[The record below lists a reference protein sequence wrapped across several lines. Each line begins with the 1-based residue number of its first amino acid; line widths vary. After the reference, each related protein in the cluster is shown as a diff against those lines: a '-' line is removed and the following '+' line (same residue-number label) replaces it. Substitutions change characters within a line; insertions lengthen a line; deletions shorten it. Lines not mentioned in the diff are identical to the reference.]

1 MHIYLMLNI
10 IKKILFLFFTLET
23 CAAWN
28 PRLYPYD
35 PRIHN
40 FGNHGALGSVHSLIA
55 PVFTL
60 YTDTTIYGRNLRK
73 EIVDMQDADKTIL
86 DVGCGTGFSTSAT
99 LGSKGLDVSK
109 EMLSTAKAIFPN
121 KDFEQGHIE
130 EWAPDKQYD
139 IVTMMFLFHEV
150 PQEHRINIIEKL
162 KLIAREKIL
171 VVDISPNYSPS
182 ELMLTGEPYIN
193 DYLKNIRDDLSS
205 FSEEI
210 IIDKHVH
217 TWSLDV

>member
-1 MHIYLMLNI
+1 MHIYLMLNF
-10 IKKILFLFFTLET
+10 IKKILFIFFTLQT

-55 PVFTL
+55 PLFTL

-73 EIVDMQDADKTIL
+73 EIVDIQGADKTIL

-99 LGSKGLDVSK
+99 LGSKGLDVSN

-121 KDFEQGHIE
+121 KDFEQANIE
-130 EWAPDKQYD
+130 EWVPDKQYD
-139 IVTMMFLFHEV
+139 IVTIMFLFHEV

-210 IIDKHVH
+210 IITNHVH
-217 TWSLDV
+217 SWSLDV

>member
-1 MHIYLMLNI
+1 MLNF
-10 IKKILFLFFTLET
+10 IKKILFIFFTLQT

-73 EIVDMQDADKTIL
+73 EIVDMQGADKTIL

-99 LGSKGLDVSK
+99 LGSKGLDVSN

-121 KDFEQGHIE
+121 KDFEQANIE
-130 EWAPDKQYD
+130 EWVPDKQYD
-139 IVTMMFLFHEV
+139 IVTIMFLFHEV

-210 IIDKHVH
+210 IITNHVH
-217 TWSLDV
+217 SWSLDV

>member
-1 MHIYLMLNI
+1 MLNF
-10 IKKILFLFFTLET
+10 IKKILFIFFTLQT

-55 PVFTL
+55 PLFTL

-73 EIVDMQDADKTIL
+73 EIVDIQGADKTIL

-99 LGSKGLDVSK
+99 LGSKGLDVSN

-121 KDFEQGHIE
+121 KDFEQANIE
-130 EWAPDKQYD
+130 EWVPDKQYD
-139 IVTMMFLFHEV
+139 IVTIMFLFHEV

-210 IIDKHVH
+210 IITNHVH
-217 TWSLDV
+217 SWSLDV

>member
-1 MHIYLMLNI
+1 MLNF
-10 IKKILFLFFTLET
+10 IKKIVFIFFTLET

-73 EIVDMQDADKTIL
+73 EIVDMQGADKTIL

-130 EWAPDKQYD
+130 EWVPDKQYD

>member
-1 MHIYLMLNI
+1 MLNF
-10 IKKILFLFFTLET
+10 IKNLLFIFLSLDV
-23 CAAWN
+23 CDAWD

-40 FGNHGALGSVHSLIA
+40 FGNHGTLGSVHSLIA
-55 PVFTL
+55 PLFTL

-73 EIVDMQDADKTIL
+73 EIVDAEGADKTIL

-99 LGSKGLDVSK
+99 HGSKGLDVSN

-130 EWAPDKQYD
+130 EWVPDKQYD

-182 ELMLTGEPYIN
+182 ELMLTGEPYIK
-193 DYLKNIRDDLSS
+193 DYLKNIRGDLSD
-205 FSEEI
+205 FNEEI
-210 IIDKHVH
+210 IIANHVH
-217 TWSLDV
+217 TWSLDA

>member
-1 MHIYLMLNI
+1 MLNF
-10 IKKILFLFFTLET
+10 IKKILFIFLTLET

-55 PVFTL
+55 PLFTL

-73 EIVDMQDADKTIL
+73 EIVDMQGADKTIL

-99 LGSKGLDVSK
+99 LGSKGLDVSN

-121 KDFEQGHIE
+121 KDFEQAHIE
-130 EWAPDKQYD
+130 EWVPDKQYD
-139 IVTMMFLFHEV
+139 IVTIMFLFHEV
-150 PQEHRINIIEKL
+150 PQQHRINIIEKL
-162 KLIAREKIL
+162 KLIAREKII

-182 ELMLTGEPYIN
+182 ELMITGEPYIN

-210 IIDKHVH
+210 IITNHVH
-217 TWSLDV
+217 SWSLDV

>member
-1 MHIYLMLNI
+1 MLNF
-10 IKKILFLFFTLET
+10 IKKILFIFLTLET

-55 PVFTL
+55 PLFTL

-73 EIVDMQDADKTIL
+73 EIVDMQGADKTIL

-99 LGSKGLDVSK
+99 LGSKGLDVSN
-109 EMLSTAKAIFPN
+109 EMLSAAKAIFPN
-121 KDFEQGHIE
+121 KDFEQAHIE
-130 EWAPDKQYD
+130 EWVPDKQYD
-139 IVTMMFLFHEV
+139 IVTIMFLFHEV
-150 PQEHRINIIEKL
+150 PQQHRINIIEKL
-162 KLIAREKIL
+162 KLIAREKII

-182 ELMLTGEPYIN
+182 ELMITGEPYIN

-210 IIDKHVH
+210 IITNHVH
-217 TWSLDV
+217 SWSLDV

>member
-1 MHIYLMLNI
+1 MLNI
-10 IKKILFLFFTLET
+10 IQKLLFVFFTLDT
-23 CAAWN
+23 CAAWK

-35 PRIHN
+35 TRIHN
-40 FGNHGALGSVHSLIA
+40 LGNHGALGSVHSLIA
-55 PVFTL
+55 PLFTL

-73 EIVDMQDADKTIL
+73 EIVDTQGADKSIL
-86 DVGCGTGFSTSAT
+86 DVGCGTGFSTSST
-99 LGSKGLDVSK
+99 PGSKGLDVSK

-130 EWAPDKQYD
+130 EWVPDKQYD
-139 IVTMMFLFHEV
+139 IVTIMFLFHEV

-193 DYLKNIRDDLSS
+193 DYLKNIHDDLSG
-205 FSEEI
+205 FKEEI

-217 TWSLDV
+217 SWSLDV

>member
-1 MHIYLMLNI
+1 MLNF
-10 IKKILFLFFTLET
+10 IKNLLFIFLSLDV
-23 CAAWN
+23 CDAWD

-40 FGNHGALGSVHSLIA
+40 FGNHGTLGSVHSLIA
-55 PVFTL
+55 PLFTL

-73 EIVDMQDADKTIL
+73 EIVDAEGADKTIL

-99 LGSKGLDVSK
+99 HGSKGLDVSN

-130 EWAPDKQYD
+130 EWVPDKQYD

-182 ELMLTGEPYIN
+182 ELMLTGEPYIK
-193 DYLKNIRDDLSS
+193 DYLKNIRGDLSD
-205 FSEEI
+205 FDEEI
-210 IIDKHVH
+210 IIANHVH
-217 TWSLDV
+217 AWSLDA

>member
-1 MHIYLMLNI
+1 MHIYLMLNF
-10 IKKILFLFFTLET
+10 IKKILFIFLTLET

-55 PVFTL
+55 PLFTL

-73 EIVDMQDADKTIL
+73 EIVDMQGADKTIL

-99 LGSKGLDVSK
+99 LGSKGLDVSN

-121 KDFEQGHIE
+121 KDFEQAHIE
-130 EWAPDKQYD
+130 EWVPDKQYD
-139 IVTMMFLFHEV
+139 IVTIMFLFHEV
-150 PQEHRINIIEKL
+150 PQQHRINIIEKL
-162 KLIAREKIL
+162 KLIAREKII

-182 ELMLTGEPYIN
+182 ELMITGEPYIN

-210 IIDKHVH
+210 IITNHVH
-217 TWSLDV
+217 SWSLDV

>member
-1 MHIYLMLNI
+1 MSNI
-10 IKKILFLFFTLET
+10 IQKILFVLFTLDT
-23 CAAWN
+23 CIAWN

>member
-1 MHIYLMLNI
+1 MLNF
-10 IKKILFLFFTLET
+10 IKNILFLFFTLET

-73 EIVDMQDADKTIL
+73 EIVDMQGADKTIL

-99 LGSKGLDVSK
+99 LGSKGLDVSN

-210 IIDKHVH
+210 IITNHVH
-217 TWSLDV
+217 SWSLDV

>member
-1 MHIYLMLNI
+1 MLNFIKNLLFI
-10 IKKILFLFFTLET
+10 ILSLDV
-23 CAAWN
+23 CDAWD

-40 FGNHGALGSVHSLIA
+40 FGNHGTLGSVHSLIA
-55 PVFTL
+55 PLFTL
-60 YTDTTIYGRNLRK
+60 YTDTTIYGRNLRE
-73 EIVDMQDADKTIL
+73 EIVDAEGADKTIL
-86 DVGCGTGFSTSAT
+86 DVGCGTGFSTSDT
-99 LGSKGLDVSK
+99 RGSKGLDVSN

-130 EWAPDKQYD
+130 EWVPDKQYD

-171 VVDISPNYSPS
+171 VVDIYPNYSPS
-182 ELMLTGEPYIN
+182 ELMLTGEPYIK
-193 DYLKNIRDDLSS
+193 DYLKNIRGDLSD
-205 FSEEI
+205 FVEEI
-210 IIDKHVH
+210 IITNHVH
-217 TWSLDV
+217 TWSLDA

>member
-1 MHIYLMLNI
+1 
-10 IKKILFLFFTLET
+10 
-23 CAAWN
+23 
-28 PRLYPYD
+28 
-35 PRIHN
+35 
-40 FGNHGALGSVHSLIA
+40 VHSLIA
-55 PVFTL
+55 PLFTL

-73 EIVDMQDADKTIL
+73 EIVDAEGADKTIL

-99 LGSKGLDVSK
+99 HGSKGLDVSK

-121 KDFEQGHIE
+121 KEFEQAHIE
-130 EWAPDKQYD
+130 EWDPDKQYD

-182 ELMLTGEPYIN
+182 ELMLTGEPYIK
-193 DYLKNIRDDLSS
+193 DYLKNIRGDLSG
-205 FSEEI
+205 FDEEI
-210 IIDKHVH
+210 IIANHVH
-217 TWSLDV
+217 TWSLDARY

>member
-1 MHIYLMLNI
+1 MHIYLMLNF
-10 IKKILFLFFTLET
+10 IKKIVFIFFTLET

-73 EIVDMQDADKTIL
+73 EIVDMQGADKTIL

-130 EWAPDKQYD
+130 EWVPDKQYD

-205 FSEEI
+205 FSEKI

>member
-1 MHIYLMLNI
+1 MLNF
-10 IKKILFLFFTLET
+10 IKNLLFIFLSLDV
-23 CAAWN
+23 CDAWD

-40 FGNHGALGSVHSLIA
+40 FGNHGTLGSVHSLIA
-55 PVFTL
+55 PLFTL

-73 EIVDMQDADKTIL
+73 EIVDAEGADKTIL

-99 LGSKGLDVSK
+99 HGSKGLDVSN

-130 EWAPDKQYD
+130 EWVPDKQYD

-182 ELMLTGEPYIN
+182 ELMLTGEPYIK
-193 DYLKNIRDDLSS
+193 DYLKNIRGDLSD
-205 FSEEI
+205 FVEEI
-210 IIDKHVH
+210 IIANHVH
-217 TWSLDV
+217 TWSLDA

>member
-1 MHIYLMLNI
+1 MLNF
-10 IKKILFLFFTLET
+10 IKKILFIFFTLET

-28 PRLYPYD
+28 PCLYPYD

-55 PVFTL
+55 PLFTL

-73 EIVDMQDADKTIL
+73 EIVDIQGADKTIL

-99 LGSKGLDVSK
+99 LGSKGLDVSN

-121 KDFEQGHIE
+121 KDFEQANIE
-130 EWAPDKQYD
+130 EWVPDKQYD
-139 IVTMMFLFHEV
+139 IVTIMFLFHEV

-210 IIDKHVH
+210 IITNHVH
-217 TWSLDV
+217 SWSLDV

>member
-1 MHIYLMLNI
+1 MLNF
-10 IKKILFLFFTLET
+10 IKKIVFIFFTLET

-28 PRLYPYD
+28 PRLYPYY

-73 EIVDMQDADKTIL
+73 EIVDMQGADKTIM

-121 KDFEQGHIE
+121 KDFEQRHIE
-130 EWAPDKQYD
+130 ELVPDKQYD
-139 IVTMMFLFHEV
+139 IVTMMFLLPAKKF
-150 PQEHRINIIEKL
+150 
-162 KLIAREKIL
+162 
-171 VVDISPNYSPS
+171 
-182 ELMLTGEPYIN
+182 
-193 DYLKNIRDDLSS
+193 
-205 FSEEI
+205 
-210 IIDKHVH
+210 
-217 TWSLDV
+217 

>member
-1 MHIYLMLNI
+1 MLNF
-10 IKKILFLFFTLET
+10 IKKIVFIFFTLET

-28 PRLYPYD
+28 PRLYPYY

-73 EIVDMQDADKTIL
+73 EIVDMQGADKTIL

-99 LGSKGLDVSK
+99 LGSKGLYVSK

-121 KDFEQGHIE
+121 KDFEQRHIE
-130 EWAPDKQYD
+130 ELVPDKQYD

-217 TWSLDV
+217 TWSLDVLC

>member
-1 MHIYLMLNI
+1 MLNF
-10 IKKILFLFFTLET
+10 IKNLLFLFLSLDV
-23 CAAWN
+23 CDAWD

-40 FGNHGALGSVHSLIA
+40 FGNHGTLGSVHSLIA
-55 PVFTL
+55 PLFTL

-73 EIVDMQDADKTIL
+73 EIVDAEGADKTIL

-99 LGSKGLDVSK
+99 HGSKGLDVSN

-130 EWAPDKQYD
+130 EWVPDKQYD

-182 ELMLTGEPYIN
+182 ELMLTGEPYIK
-193 DYLKNIRDDLSS
+193 DYLKNIRGDLSD
-205 FSEEI
+205 FDEEI
-210 IIDKHVH
+210 IIANHVH
-217 TWSLDV
+217 TWSLDA

>member
-1 MHIYLMLNI
+1 MLNF
-10 IKKILFLFFTLET
+10 IKKIVFIFFTLET

-73 EIVDMQDADKTIL
+73 EIVDMQGADKTIL

-130 EWAPDKQYD
+130 EWVPDKQYD

-205 FSEEI
+205 FSEKI